1 MNCSSAAGTFTRRS
15 CQSPDEDDVDGVDD
29 VGLDEPDLVSPP
41 EPDEPDPDPP
51 PDALSD
57 EVESAPF
64 LSAPSGVDFLLPA
77 AAERRSFFAQPEPL
91 NTIAGGANALRTGPD
106 PHSGQLSGDGSWTP
120 WMTSNRRP
128 QAAQS

>member
-1 MNCSSAAGTFTRRS
+1 M
-15 CQSPDEDDVDGVDD
+15 DGVDD
-29 VGLDEPDLVSPP
+29 VGLDEPDVESPP
-41 EPDEPDPDPP
+41 EPDEPDPDEPDPDEPEPDEPEPDPP